1 MTTGVSETDTV
12 IYISVSF
19 MNSTNVTEET
29 SFDSSLP
36 SLNLLHRSFPSFLG
50 TDTIIRKGDNN
61 YNETEAGLIGD
72 STEMPTTLSPS
83 NPPSFPP
90 SETEPN
96 LDSRPTCP
104 GTYLA
109 SATHCST
116 DQFDRPVAGI
126 LSLCIGNVHNFFH
139 NEEQIQRN
147 KMAVMHEIG
156 HILGFNAMSLAHFRD
171 AETGEPLTRRDENG
185 NEVGIGE
192 PGELCAKGPQVM
204 LGYWNREDVNKE
216 FFTEDGFFRT
226 GDMAT
231 VDEKGYFRIVDRKK
245 DMILV
250 SGFNVFPNEVEE
262 VVAACEG
269 VLENAC
275 IGIPHELTGESVKI
289 FVVKMPGVDLDEE
302 QIIDY
307 CRDKLT
313 AYKMPK
319 YVEFLDELPKSTV
332 GKILRRE
339 LRGD

>member
-1 MTTGVSETDTV
+1 
-12 IYISVSF
+12 
-19 MNSTNVTEET
+19 
-29 SFDSSLP
+29 
-36 SLNLLHRSFPSFLG
+36 
-50 TDTIIRKGDNN
+50 
-61 YNETEAGLIGD
+61 
-72 STEMPTTLSPS
+72 
-83 NPPSFPP
+83 
-90 SETEPN
+90 
-96 LDSRPTCP
+96 
-104 GTYLA
+104 
-109 SATHCST
+109 
-116 DQFDRPVAGI
+116 
-126 LSLCIGNVHNFFH
+126 
-139 NEEQIQRN
+139 
-147 KMAVMHEIG
+147 
-156 HILGFNAMSLAHFRD
+156 
-171 AETGEPLTRRDENG
+171 
-185 NEVGIGE
+185 
-192 PGELCAKGPQVM
+192 
-204 LGYWNREDVNKE
+204 
-216 FFTEDGFFRT
+216 
-226 GDMAT
+226 MAT

>member
-1 MTTGVSETDTV
+1 MINFFSSVIKGAHSVLLTNPTDRDALFEAFNIWPISLMPGVNTLYNGWPQMEG
-12 IYISVSF
+12 F
-19 MNSTNVTEET
+19 AQ
-29 SFDSSLP
+29 LP
-36 SLNLLHRSFPSFLG
+36 FQFKHC
-50 TDTIIRKGDNN
+50 
-61 YNETEAGLIGD
+61 IG
-72 STEMPTTLSPS
+72 
-83 NPPSFPP
+83 
-90 SETEPN
+90 
-96 LDSRPTCP
+96 
-104 GTYLA
+104 GGA
-109 SATHCST
+109 AV
-116 DQFDRPVAGI
+116 QRPVAERWLQVTGTSISEGYGLSETSPI
-126 LSLCIGNVHNFFH
+126 LTINKADTEEYTGSIGLPLPSTDISL
-139 NEEQIQRN
+139 
-147 KMAVMHEIG
+147 
-156 HILGFNAMSLAHFRD
+156 
-171 AETGEPLTRRDENG
+171 RDENG

-250 SGFNVFPNEVEE
+250 SGFNVFLNEVEE